1 MRKTGGFTLI
11 ELLVVIGIIAL
22 LISILL
28 PALASAR
35 KQGYV
40 TQTSALLQGLSEN
53 IENYYQNFSYYPG
66 PVAASAASGTTTTG
80 TTNKISGNQ
89 NLLLGLSYA
98 MVFPSPGPPST
109 QIPGSTAPTGSGLLF
124 VDPTNPAGPQD
135 LAAQNAAGTGYR
147 QYSPFYSPAARELS
161 APFSGQAWFGGG
173 MASATGAGGAN
184 MFQFPVILDRFPD
197 ALPILYY
204 RRAPQTEGTYASASP
219 GSQTIVGNTRN
230 TSPQTTPYNI
240 WENCEYTMGNLQASS
255 GLMFDQTK
263 GGLGQQPQ
271 ELAAM
276 IYNTATGGARGGFV
290 LISAGPDRF
299 YGRYPLS
306 STTRDDIVVVG
317 GQ

>member
-1 MRKTGGFTLI
+1 MRQDMRKTGGFTLI

-22 LISILL
+22 LIAILL

-40 TQTSALLQGLSEN
+40 TQTTALLQGLSEN

-66 PVAASAASGTTTTG
+66 PMPASGGSSLTTTG
-80 TTNKISGNQ
+80 SSNKISGTQ

-98 MVFPSPGPPST
+98 MVST
-109 QIPGSTAPTGSGLLF
+109 GTSCPIAGSGGLF
-124 VDPTNPAGPQD
+124 VDPTNPSGPQD
-135 LAAQNAAGTGYR
+135 LAAQNVAGTGYR

-161 APFSGQAWFGGG
+161 APHGGTTAWDGAG
-173 MASATGAGGAN
+173 MASAAPVGN
-184 MFQFPVILDRFPD
+184 SFMFPVILDRFPD

-204 RRAPQTEGTYASASP
+204 RRAPQIEGTYSSASP
-219 GSQTIVGNTRN
+219 GSQTIVGNAN
-230 TSPQTTPYNI
+230 SGPQTTPYNI
-240 WENCEYTMGNLQASS
+240 RENCEYTGGFLQASS
-255 GLMFDQTK
+255 GLMFDQSK
-263 GGLGQQPQ
+263 GGLGGASSTAVP

-276 IYNTATGGARGGFV
+276 IYNTATGGARGGYV

-299 YGRYPLS
+299 YGKYPNTAS